1 MLSKEKIEHFK
12 EKLEKKKE
20 SLERGLE
27 HVGKKSSNVPGD
39 WEVSM
44 GDLNI
49 ETSDKNELADV
60 FEEMETRAAIEDK
73 LEESLTLVNQALGR
87 IKKGTYGV
95 CQTCKKPIEEKRLEV
110 NLVAKNCI
118 KHAGQS

>member
-12 EKLEKKKE
+12 EKLEKE
-20 SLERGLE
+20 RERLERGLE
-27 HVGKKSSNVPGD
+27 HVGKKSSKVPGD
-39 WEVSM
+39 WEVSL

-73 LEESLTLVNQALGR
+73 LEERLVLVNQAMGR
-87 IKKGTYGV
+87 IKRGTYGI

-118 KHAGQS
+118 KHAGQ